1 MSSVPL
7 KVSWVPYQRR
17 QFNFIDG
24 TIAEIKL
31 DSGWDYCTKCKIK
44 EWKCHRGIAWWIC
57 DNHFEKNPFSIFFFW
72 RIHLIW
78 MIYCRCWVNLVCIKS
93 YYCGSSAC
101 LPAFRADFVHSIS
114 YLWPMCPTIIGAMY
128 PNWVILI
135 WPTSKFAVW
144 PFQVK
149 RWASSSIEFLN
160 YDLMTCINRY
170 SIDERG
176 YHI

>member
-57 DNHFEKNPFSIFFFW
+57 DNHFEKNPFSIFFFGGFTW
-72 RIHLIW
+72 FGWFIAGVGWIWFVSKAIIVVHL
-78 MIYCRCWVNLVCIKS
+78 L
-93 YYCGSSAC
+93 AC
-101 LPAFRADFVHSIS
+101 LHS
-114 YLWPMCPTIIGAMY
+114 
-128 PNWVILI
+128 VRILCI
-135 WPTSKFAVW
+135 QSAIYGRCARRLLVQCT
-144 PFQVK
+144 
-149 RWASSSIEFLN
+149 RIEWF
-160 YDLMTCINRY
+160 
-170 SIDERG
+170 
-176 YHI
+176 